1 LAVPFQ
7 ERFPQY
13 YKYFSTESFVYHG
26 ETMRNHNH
34 LLGAVEG
41 TDGIKTGYTRASGFN
56 LVASVHRD
64 GRRIV
69 AVILGG
75 KSSFERD
82 VRQESSRRKGGRM
95 PPMRWRDQGAT
106 YRQNQTRAPNAAH
119 NHAPAAKNGLMI
131 VWPRRSH
138 ANADKANKN
147 QHPRCPRGRE
157 LR

>member
-1 LAVPFQ
+1 MPFQ

-106 YRQNQTRAPNAAH
+106 RPGLKENGRDPISDQTLEAQRRQRQARQGAI
-119 NHAPAAKNGLMI
+119 G
-131 VWPRRSH
+131 SC
-138 ANADKANKN
+138 D
-147 QHPRCPRGRE
+147 
-157 LR
+157 